1 MVKMAFLILIVAS
14 VIGAFMPSGPMP
26 AARSGQPL
34 IVVGPP
40 QASQASAASV
50 TSANSATDDGSGV
63 IRLPRESDGHF
74 YIDAKVNGAPVRFL
88 VDTGATMIALSVQ
101 DAQNAAVPV
110 EPGNFRVIARGAS
123 GDVMGARVQLGQ
135 MTLGGHT
142 VTSVDAIVID
152 GGQQS
157 LLGQTFLARFD
168 SVEIHG
174 DEMFLY

>member
-1 MVKMAFLILIVAS
+1 MVKMALLILIVAS

-40 QASQASAASV
+40 QASAASA
-50 TSANSATDDGSGV
+50 TSATDSATDDGSGV

-88 VDTGATMIALSVQ
+88 VDTGATMIALTVQ

-135 MTLGGHT
+135 MTLGSHT

>member
-40 QASQASAASV
+40 QASQASAAS
-50 TSANSATDDGSGV
+50 ADSATNDGSGV

-74 YIDAKVNGAPVRFL
+74 YLDAKVNGAPVRFL
-88 VDTGATMIALSVQ
+88 VDTGATMIALTVQ

-135 MTLGGHT
+135 MTLGSHT
-142 VTSVDAIVID
+142 VTSIDAIVID

-157 LLGQTFLARFD
+157 LLGQTFLARLN